1 MDILLYNVD
10 DEIKP
15 MIFDILRLVTMQVVT
30 QLLVSVNTPKK
41 KFFTMEFIQVT
52 LFLIL
57 SLMVFWMVV
66 FKFFNKNKT
75 IEKYTKKYIKDLL

>member
-1 MDILLYNVD
+1 MDFLLYNVD

-15 MIFDILRLVTMQVVT
+15 MIFDVLRLITMQTVT
-30 QLLVSVNTPKK
+30 QLLVSMNNSKK
-41 KFFTMEFIQVT
+41 SFFTMEFVQVT

-66 FKFFNKNKT
+66 YKFFNKNNI
-75 IEKYTKKYIKDLL
+75 IEKYTKKMY

>member
-1 MDILLYNVD
+1 MT

-15 MIFDILRLVTMQVVT
+15 MVFDVLRLLTMQVVT
-30 QLLVSVNTPKK
+30 QILVSVNNKNVS
-41 KFFTMEFIQVT
+41 FFSLDFLQVT

-66 FKFFNKNKT
+66 YKFFKKNNI
-75 IEKYTKKYIKDLL
+75 IEKYIK

>member
-1 MDILLYNVD
+1 MDFLLYNID

-15 MIFDILRLVTMQVVT
+15 MVFDVLRLITMQTVT
-30 QLLVSVNTPKK
+30 QLLVSMNNSKK
-41 KFFTMEFIQVT
+41 SFFTMEFVQVT

-66 FKFFNKNKT
+66 YKFFNKNNI
-75 IEKYTKKYIKDLL
+75 IEKYTKKMY

>member
-1 MDILLYNVD
+1 MDLNLYEMT

-15 MIFDILRLVTMQVVT
+15 MVFDVLRLLTMQVVT
-30 QLLVSVNTPKK
+30 QILVSVNNKNVS
-41 KFFTMEFIQVT
+41 FFSLDFLQVT

-66 FKFFNKNKT
+66 YKFFKKNNI
-75 IEKYTKKYIKDLL
+75 IEKYIK

>member
-41 KFFTMEFIQVT
+41 ILHNGIYTSNIIFNSFIDG
-52 LFLIL
+52 FLDGRI
-57 SLMVFWMVV
+57 
-66 FKFFNKNKT
+66 
-75 IEKYTKKYIKDLL
+75 

>member
-1 MDILLYNVD
+1 MDFLLYNID

-15 MIFDILRLVTMQVVT
+15 MIFDVLRLITMQTVT
-30 QLLVSVNTPKK
+30 QLLVSINNSKK
-41 KFFTMEFIQVT
+41 SFFTMEFVQVT

-66 FKFFNKNKT
+66 YKFFNKNNI
-75 IEKYTKKYIKDLL
+75 IEKYTKKIY

>member
-1 MDILLYNVD
+1 MDILLYTID

-15 MIFDILRLVTMQVVT
+15 MIFDILRLVTMQFIT
-30 QLLVSVNTPKK
+30 QFLVSINDSKRS
-41 KFFTMEFIQVT
+41 FFTMEFIQVT

-66 FKFFNKNKT
+66 YKYINKNNI
-75 IEKYTKKYIKDLL
+75 IEKYIQKIY